1 MSVRQMA
8 VFALVAAFVAMQLLI
23 PAVALFESRP
33 ARFGWQMYSALPR
46 LPQAWVIDSDGNQ
59 RPVDLTD
66 LFAVRRAEIDYEDVL
81 RAGLCVATGAAAI
94 RIQGSA
100 GAEMETLTCP

>member
-1 MSVRQMA
+1 MSRRRIA
-8 VFALVAAFVAMQLLI
+8 AIALVAAFVAMQLLV
-23 PAVALFESRP
+23 PAVALFETRP

-46 LPQAWVIDSDGNQ
+46 LPQAWVIDAAGAQ

-81 RAGLCVATGAAAI
+81 RAGLCEATGAAAI
-94 RIQGSA
+94 RIQGLVSA
-100 GAEMETLTCP
+100 EPETLTCP